1 MMKKLSLFLT
11 GALVMSSAVAIAQT
25 DTATERPIPAF
36 NVLDVNK
43 DGVISESEALYFNLS
58 DKLFKV
64 WDTNGD
70 DMLTEAEYDKGLAEK
85 SDVDTGT
92 EGY

>member
-92 EGY
+92 EEY